1 MKLGN
6 DYIIRHSSFVV
17 MHITIL
23 QVVRMVIVNGLNTLK
38 NIIHYIIQI
47 TFQFE
52 WTKVYIGKET
62 LDLTTYSLP
71 VFAQHNFMHSQQ
83 EHENLEFS
91 S

>member
-6 DYIIRHSSFVV
+6 NNIIRHPSFVV
-17 MHITIL
+17 MHITIW

-38 NIIHYIIQI
+38 NIIHYIMQI

-52 WTKVYIGKET
+52 RTKVYIGQET

-71 VFAQHNFMHSQQ
+71 VFAAA
-83 EHENLEFS
+83 
-91 S
+91 